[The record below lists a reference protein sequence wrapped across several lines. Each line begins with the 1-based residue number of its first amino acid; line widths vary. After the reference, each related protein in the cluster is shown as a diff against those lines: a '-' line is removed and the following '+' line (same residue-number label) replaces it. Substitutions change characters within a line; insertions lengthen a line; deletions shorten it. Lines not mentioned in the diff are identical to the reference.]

1 LEEGVSVIAIDKTN
15 DFICGAM
22 LSMMFT
28 RENDS
33 MAPKPTFDDLKEKFN
48 EKHAKIEVL
57 CNDAIHPSDFFES
70 FKDSNK
76 FVDINA
82 IGVHEKYQRKGIAS
96 KLVLESMKAG
106 FDNGCDSAI
115 IIATNPNTNNIA
127 KKLNFSHYK
136 SLNWSDYKDSLTGQ
150 DWFPAEKLPYT
161 IVNSYYKLLQQ
172 SDFS

>member
-1 LEEGVSVIAIDKTN
+1 
-15 DFICGAM
+15 
-22 LSMMFT
+22 
-28 RENDS
+28 

-96 KLVLESMKAG
+96 KLVLESMKVLTYYLH
-106 FDNGCDSAI
+106 SHI
-115 IIATNPNTNNIA
+115 ILKYFT
-127 KKLNFSHYK
+127 H
-136 SLNWSDYKDSLTGQ
+136 
-150 DWFPAEKLPYT
+150 FPR
-161 IVNSYYKLLQQ
+161 IQ
-172 SDFS
+172 

>member
-1 LEEGVSVIAIDKTN
+1 
-15 DFICGAM
+15 
-22 LSMMFT
+22 
-28 RENDS
+28 

-96 KLVLESMKAG
+96 KLVLESMKVHTTQPYYIKI
-106 FDNGCDSAI
+106 FYS
-115 IIATNPNTNNIA
+115 
-127 KKLNFSHYK
+127 FS
-136 SLNWSDYKDSLTGQ
+136 
-150 DWFPAEKLPYT
+150 
-161 IVNSYYKLLQQ
+161 
-172 SDFS
+172 